1 MRLVGDTDRYRT
13 ATRYRSKEVAGIE
26 DWFLTAAQRGNPAC
40 TLPAWCTGNMVEP
53 LVHGAT
59 YFDRLVTEV
68 EALGRGD
75 YLFFTDWRGDPDELM
90 RPGGPTIRDLFSAA
104 AERGVVVKGLMWRSH
119 LDRFRFSEQENQ
131 HLGEAIERAGGEV
144 LLDQRVR
151 LGGSHHQKLVVVRH
165 PAAPQR
171 DVAFVGGIDLCHG
184 RRDDAAHHGDPQP
197 MGMSVRY
204 GPNPPW
210 HDVQLAIHGP
220 VVGALDTTFRE
231 RWNDPAPLDSHSPIA
246 WLRDRLRGADLRW
259 PAAQQPPDP
268 PACGPHTCR
277 CCAPIPTRT
286 ASTTS
291 RRTANAASR
300 AATARPSGGRA
311 A

>member
-1 MRLVGDTDRYRT
+1 
-13 ATRYRSKEVAGIE
+13 VAGIE
-26 DWFLTAAQRGNPAC
+26 DWFLTTAQRDNPAS
-40 TLPAWCTGNMVEP
+40 TLPAWSAGNRVEP

-68 EALGRGD
+68 EALRRDD

-104 AERGVVVKGLMWRSH
+104 AERGVMVKGLLWRSH
-119 LDRFRFSEQENQ
+119 LHKLQFSEQENR

-151 LGGSHHQKLVVVRH
+151 IGGSHHQKLIVVRH
-165 PAAPQR
+165 AGAPER
-171 DVAFVGGIDLCHG
+171 DVAFAGGIDLCHS
-184 RRDDAAHHGDPQP
+184 RRDDAAHYGDPQP

-210 HDVQLAIHGP
+210 HDAQLALHGP

-231 RWNDPAPLDSHSPIA
+231 RWNDPAPLDRSYCCPG
-246 WLRDRLRGADLRW
+246 RVF
-259 PAAQQPPDP
+259 
-268 PACGPHTCR
+268 CGLTWGFVGFSWCFV
-277 CCAPIPTRT
+277 
-286 ASTTS
+286 
-291 RRTANAASR
+291 
-300 AATARPSGGRA
+300 
-311 A
+311 